1 MRTLLNFIIRYSSW
15 FVYAF
20 YIVLSCVL
28 LFNNNPYQQSVYLTS
43 ANSISTSIYGVTSD
57 ITSYIALRKT
67 NEELQANN
75 ALLEKRVVSLEQELK
90 KYKGIAADTSGSNA
104 GARYEYVLASVLNN
118 STRHPRNYFNIDK
131 GYEDGIRPGMGVAGH
146 NGVVGIVNVTG
157 AHTSRIISLLNVTQ
171 HFSVKL
177 KDTPYVGTLTWK
189 GNDPTVAYVEEI
201 PKHVKFK
208 IGESVV
214 TSGYSTTFPEGID
227 VGKVIG
233 QVKAA
238 DDNYFT
244 LKIKLSSDFR
254 NLTSVRVIKDNLK
267 PQLDNLEKYD
277 NPDERP

>member
-90 KYKGIAADTSGSNA
+90 KYKGIAADTSGSNV